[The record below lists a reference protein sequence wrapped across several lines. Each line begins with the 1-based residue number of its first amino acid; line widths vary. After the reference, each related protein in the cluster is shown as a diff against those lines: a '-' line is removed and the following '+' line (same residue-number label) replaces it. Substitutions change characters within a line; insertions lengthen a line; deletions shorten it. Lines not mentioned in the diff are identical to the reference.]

1 MTAVHAKLLER
12 EAELS
17 SLEGCLSSTADGEG
31 RLVVISGEAG
41 VGKTA
46 LARQLCASQSGSA
59 HVLWAQCDPLQTPR
73 ALGPVLD
80 IARIRR
86 RGRRPGRR

>member
-12 EAELS
+12 DAELS
-17 SLEGCLSSTADGEG
+17 SLEGCLSSAADGEG

-46 LARQLCASQSGSA
+46 LA
-59 HVLWAQCDPLQTPR
+59 
-73 ALGPVLD
+73 
-80 IARIRR
+80 
-86 RGRRPGRR
+86 